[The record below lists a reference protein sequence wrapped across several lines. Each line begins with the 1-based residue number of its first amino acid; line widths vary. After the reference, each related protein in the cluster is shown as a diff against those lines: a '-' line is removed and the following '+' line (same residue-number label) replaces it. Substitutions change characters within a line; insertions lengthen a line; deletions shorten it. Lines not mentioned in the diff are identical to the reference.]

1 MRPVVSLAFFILLVA
16 GAAWFGA
23 HFEPGSWYA
32 SLERPPL
39 APPNWIFAPV
49 WTLLYLGIAVA
60 GWLVWRCGSANTV
73 PLALWGAQLALNA
86 LWSFLFFGLERPALA
101 LVEIL
106 VLLFL
111 VVGTAVVFFRIRP
124 LAGWLFVPYAVWLGF
139 ASYLNAGFWFL
150 NR

>member
-1 MRPVVSLAFFILLVA
+1 MQGSKSLAVFILAVA

-49 WTLLYLGIAVA
+49 WSLLYLAIAVA
-60 GWLVWRCGSANTV
+60 GWLVWRSTADRTV
-73 PLALWGAQLALNA
+73 PLALWVTQLALNA
-86 LWSFLFFGLERPALA
+86 LWSLLFFGLERPGIA

-106 VLLFL
+106 VLLL
-111 VVGTAVVFFRIRP
+111 LIVSTAFVFFRIHR
-124 LAGWLFVPYAVWLGF
+124 LAGWLLAPYAAWVAF